1 MLTCHHFINHKSL
14 GILTHLS
21 ERPKNHARVQGRVS
35 FKAALS
41 DEGHIGMIKIC

>member
-1 MLTCHHFINHKSL
+1 MLSFYRPQTL
-14 GILTHLS
+14 GILTHIS

-35 FKAALS
+35 FNATLS